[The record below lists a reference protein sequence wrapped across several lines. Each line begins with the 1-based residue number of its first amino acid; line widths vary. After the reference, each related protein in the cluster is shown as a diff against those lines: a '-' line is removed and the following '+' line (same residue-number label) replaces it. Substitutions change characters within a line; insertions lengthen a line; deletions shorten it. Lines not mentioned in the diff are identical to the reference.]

1 MCFQPGHVLHNG
13 RAGRTGRGRRT
24 RVRYAAV
31 VAASPLLCGSAWLS
45 AGPVVTTSL
54 WLAGVRQEAS
64 VLGAASRGPR

>member
-1 MCFQPGHVLHNG
+1 LHNG

-45 AGPVVTTSL
+45 AGPVVTPSL
-54 WLAGVRQEAS
+54 WLPVCVRKRASWAPPAGGRA
-64 VLGAASRGPR
+64 